1 VLCKLDIKNLENG
14 SFMFRIEKL
23 SSCEVVIQ
31 WQSEYFLRNFFK
43 WDPFRDNGFRDIVD
57 RYEFILT
64 ALMYYNEKG
73 IKTVS
78 CDMLSWE
85 DIDIVKAISKSE
97 SILDELIDTCL

>member
-1 VLCKLDIKNLENG
+1 MKLENG
-14 SFMFRIEKL
+14 SFIFRIEKS
-23 SSCEVVIQ
+23 SSCEIVIQ

-43 WDPFRDNGFRDIVD
+43 WDSFKDNGFGDLVD

-64 ALMYYNEKG
+64 SLMYYNERG

-78 CDMLSWE
+78 CDMLYWE
-85 DIDIVKAISKSE
+85 DIDIVKAISISE